1 MNLLL
6 PLCDT
11 HTEFRETQVRMDP
24 CRGRAKA
31 SEHTGG
37 FMIVQD
43 KKRKERVV
51 KNRLLN
57 GNVSGGQQ
65 WPAKQQKALFTVG
78 RHECYLCFM
87 VVTFF

>member
-1 MNLLL
+1 
-6 PLCDT
+6 
-11 HTEFRETQVRMDP
+11 
-24 CRGRAKA
+24 
-31 SEHTGG
+31 
-37 FMIVQD
+37 MIVQD

-57 GNVSGGQQ
+57 GNVRGGQQ

-78 RHECYLCFM
+78 RHERYLCFM